1 MQKEKILVMYNLYY
15 ISEEKENY
23 FNNNKINNDIVKYI
37 INKNNNYDNY
47 DNVEIRIKMENSC
60 SIYKESNYNK
70 SIRLLN
76 IIYRCKDGAVSN
88 DPPVTIIG
96 LKVPPSM
103 ILENILFQ
111 VL

>member
-1 MQKEKILVMYNLYY
+1 MYKWR
-15 ISEEKENY
+15 KENY

-47 DNVEIRIKMENSC
+47 DNYDNVEIRIKMENSC
-60 SIYKESNYNK
+60 FIDKESNYSK

-76 IIYRCKDGAVSN
+76 IIYKWEDGTISN
-88 DPPVTIIG
+88 DPPATIIG
-96 LKVPPSM
+96 LEVPPSM